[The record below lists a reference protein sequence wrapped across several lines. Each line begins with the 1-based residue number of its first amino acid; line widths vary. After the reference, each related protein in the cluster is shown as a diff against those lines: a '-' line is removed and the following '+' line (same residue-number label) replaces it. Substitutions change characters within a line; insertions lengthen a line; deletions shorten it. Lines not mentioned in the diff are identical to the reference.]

1 MTRPS
6 TDSARLM
13 GTGQPSRT
21 ALTMAI
27 ARAVHQLLDEPIV
40 LDDPFALRVLGPGL
54 AREVH
59 DDPFRYNDPMA
70 RTLRAA
76 VVARSMVAEHAL
88 ACASASGVRRC
99 VLLGAGLDTLALRAP
114 HTDKGMRY
122 LELDHPDT
130 QAWKLALLREAGL
143 SMPAHAT
150 LVGVDFQRQP
160 LDAALRDAG
169 LRDDD
174 AACFIWLGVTPY
186 LTEAAIE
193 AVLANVAARPAGT
206 SVVFDYRVDPAV
218 LPPWEAMMS
227 AQFAQQVAAM
237 GEPWRSAWRPEQLS
251 DRLLSLGFAHIDS
264 FDAQALNARYF
275 PRRKDG
281 LQTVDGGLRLVTARV
296 GV

>member
-1 MTRPS
+1 MIPPS
-6 TDSARLM
+6 TESAPPPAA
-13 GTGQPSRT
+13 GQPSRT
-21 ALTMAI
+21 AVAMAI

-40 LDDPFALRVLGPGL
+40 LDDPLALPALGPEL
-54 AREVH
+54 AQAVR

-88 ACASASGVRRC
+88 ACAAAAGVRRC
-99 VLLGAGLDTLALRAP
+99 VLLGAGLETLSLRAP
-114 HTDKGMRY
+114 HAATGMRY

-143 SMPAHAT
+143 SMGPHAT
-150 LVGVDFQRQP
+150 LVGVDLQQQR
-160 LDAALRDAG
+160 LDAALREAG
-169 LRDDD
+169 LRDDE

-193 AVLANVAARPAGT
+193 AVLANAAARPAGT
-206 SVVFDYRVDPAV
+206 SIVFDYRVDPSV

-227 AQFAQQVAAM
+227 AQFEQQVAAL
-237 GEPWRSAWRPEQLS
+237 GEPWRSAWRPDRLA
-251 DRLLSLGFAHIDS
+251 DRLLSMGFTQVDS
-264 FDAQALNARYF
+264 FDAHALNARYF

-281 LQTVDGGLRLVTARV
+281 LQTVDGGLRLITARV
-296 GV
+296 GP